1 MEIEGKTLKPA
12 EWRLYC
18 CRRDTPRQ
26 RDHDC
31 GLYAIMF
38 AMCLSKRLPLSLIT
52 RRRVKASR
60 VILLCHIIGL
70 QPERARPLGA
80 MNEFI
85 PKRFRSPDTP
95 SKELDSE
102 AVLDLTSTPPK
113 TNGRGNQSNDSVLDL
128 ISPDKNPRKG
138 TDEAVTDRVTSPT
151 NLKLKF
157 SENDSGEGGTGAS
170 KDTAP
175 NAGERQDNQDDTPKT
190 TESASANSGDG
201 TGNTGTGSN
210 AASGGGGDDEGNGRD
225 DGDKKDG
232 STGSGKEDEDSG
244 DTSDEEAQEDGKDVT
259 EDKTNVSDKDKTQD
273 FPAAVSG
280 IILPFVDFT
289 GIAKKNHELYNK
301 AVEVDEKKSN
311 KASRLNLKK
320 RKDRLKKER
329 NWT

>member
-1 MEIEGKTLKPA
+1 MEIEGKTLKAA

-18 CRRDTPRQ
+18 CRHDTPRQ

-38 AMCLSKRLPLSLIT
+38 TMCVSKRLPLSLIT

-60 VILLCHIIGL
+60 VILLCHLIGL

-85 PKRFRSPDTP
+85 PERFKSPDTL

-113 TNGRGNQSNDSVLDL
+113 TNGRGNQSNDSALDL

-138 TDEAVTDRVTSPT
+138 TDEAVTNRVTSPT

-175 NAGERQDNQDDTPKT
+175 NAGERQDGQDDTPKT

-210 AASGGGGDDEGNGRD
+210 AASGGGGNDEGNGRD
-225 DGDKKDG
+225 QLARANKTKIV
-232 STGSGKEDEDSG
+232 
-244 DTSDEEAQEDGKDVT
+244 VT
-259 EDKTNVSDKDKTQD
+259 PVMRR
-273 FPAAVSG
+273 
-280 IILPFVDFT
+280 
-289 GIAKKNHELYNK
+289 H
-301 AVEVDEKKSN
+301 
-311 KASRLNLKK
+311 R
-320 RKDRLKKER
+320 RMER
-329 NWT
+329 T